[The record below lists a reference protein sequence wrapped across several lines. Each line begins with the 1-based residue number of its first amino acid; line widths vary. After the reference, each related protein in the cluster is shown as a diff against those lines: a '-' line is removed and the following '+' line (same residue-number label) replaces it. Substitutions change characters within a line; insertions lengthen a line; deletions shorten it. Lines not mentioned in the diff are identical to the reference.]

1 MTDSDEKFEERIK
14 AWGENNHWFSNPQT
28 DLELEMAVD
37 AMHLHTQIT
46 EAHGVPNTERGVD
59 RYLALMDARIREA
72 YPEYAWE
79 NK

>member
-14 AWGENNHWFSNPQT
+14 AWGGNNPWFSNPQT
-28 DLELEMAVD
+28 DLELQMAVD

-46 EAHGVPNTERGVD
+46 EEQGVPSTEGGVD
-59 RYLALMDARIREA
+59 LYLALMDAGIREA

-79 NK
+79 HK